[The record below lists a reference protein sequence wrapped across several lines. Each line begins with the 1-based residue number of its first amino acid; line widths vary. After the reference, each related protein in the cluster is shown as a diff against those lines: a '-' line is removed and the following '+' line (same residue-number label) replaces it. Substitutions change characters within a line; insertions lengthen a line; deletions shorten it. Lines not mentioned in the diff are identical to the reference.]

1 MRFCEDNGEAWQWVD
16 EHRAFAEPDY
26 CDLREA
32 RDPHAPRWR

>member
-26 CDLREA
+26 RDLRA
-32 RDPHAPRWR
+32 ASDRTRPRWR